1 MRAAGNK
8 EEDELASSELELS
21 SLSSSDS
28 FEPKAFEGNPVEIK
42 RPPVSKLPSEA
53 SRDFASEKSS
63 VTLRDGPE
71 THEQG
76 SFSSSSSLP
85 DVDKVV
91 THNVKEGL
99 SENVES
105 LEEQGLDLRKKAK
118 PDINSP
124 VALSSNTEFP
134 EEYNLETQTGLVKA
148 VTLQQLNRLDSR
160 TSARSGQS
168 QKKSL
173 KSSIASLE
181 LPDATSVKSRT
192 DSGLDSEKLRKAVE
206 KNQKQIEKYQ
216 ERKKK
221 GGVKGFIAKI
231 FS

>member
-8 EEDELASSELELS
+8 EEDDLGSSELELS

-28 FEPKAFEGNPVEIK
+28 FEPRAFEGNPVDAK
-42 RPPVSKLPSEA
+42 RPQVSKLPSAA

-63 VTLRDGPE
+63 LTLGGGPE
-71 THEQG
+71 TQEEA
-76 SFSSSSSLP
+76 SSNSSLP

-105 LEEQGLDLRKKAK
+105 LEEQGLNLRKKAN

-124 VALSSNTEFP
+124 VALSSSTEFP
-134 EEYNLETQTGLVKA
+134 EEYNLETETGLVKA

-160 TSARSGQS
+160 TSVRSGQS

-192 DSGLDSEKLRKAVE
+192 DNGLDSEKLRRAVE

-221 GGVKGFIAKI
+221 GGVKSFIAKI
-231 FS
+231 FN